1 VQLLE
6 TPAFKE
12 NTIDTSWLDGLI
24 KEKAVG
30 WKLEAHEVH
39 ILHKTYKIHMFMLMR
54 CTRTST
60 RLHTAHKGS
69 VCLTAIQCLCVGV
82 MYSSFFGFQ

>member
-1 VQLLE
+1 VRGEIRTTVEYLVQLLE

-39 ILHKTYKIHMFMLMR
+39 TNLYICMLIALN
-54 CTRTST
+54 T
-60 RLHTAHKGS
+60 
-69 VCLTAIQCLCVGV
+69 
-82 MYSSFFGFQ
+82 

>member
-1 VQLLE
+1 MRYCCSKYLRHHIHTVHVYITQVRGEIRTTVEYLVQLLE

-30 WKLEAHEVH
+30 WKLEAHEVFRKH
-39 ILHKTYKIHMFMLMR
+39 IYTYIYIYIY
-54 CTRTST
+54 
-60 RLHTAHKGS
+60 LHT
-69 VCLTAIQCLCVGV
+69 
-82 MYSSFFGFQ
+82 

>member
-1 VQLLE
+1 VRGEIRTTVEYLVQLLE

-30 WKLEAHEVH
+30 WKLEAHEV
-39 ILHKTYKIHMFMLMR
+39 
-54 CTRTST
+54 
-60 RLHTAHKGS
+60 LHTAHKGS